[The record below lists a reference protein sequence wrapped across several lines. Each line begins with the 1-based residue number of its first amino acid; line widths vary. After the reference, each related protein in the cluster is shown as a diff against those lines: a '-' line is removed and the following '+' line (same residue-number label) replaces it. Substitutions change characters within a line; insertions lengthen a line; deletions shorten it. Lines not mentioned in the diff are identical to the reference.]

1 MTQTSYLLH
10 QAAMLLFGITIYLQI
25 ARLLIEDGKRL
36 TINLKLHS
44 LDRTLLSKASEI
56 KKKKNSL
63 TSMKVRLTNENTY
76 C

>member
-10 QAAMLLFGITIYLQI
+10 PVAMLLFGITIYLQI